1 MLMQAL
7 DKLPS
12 TAGKPYRALIPKVP
26 DDELI
31 TSIAVGDKHAM
42 VLLFMRHNVRIH
54 ASSCD

>member
-1 MLMQAL
+1 MQAL